1 MILEEPSWDSLP
13 SPMDLVSSDVTP
25 TDDELQNLVPSLLNS
40 VLAAVWTNRTDW
52 CFGISMGIF
61 YDPNELPAVP
71 DAFLSVGTQRVIDDY
86 EYEDLRLCYVSW
98 IEQVAPIMVLEIV
111 PYGTSGEEYI
121 GKRKLYE
128 KLDILYYV
136 IYNPRRRRKTTFEVF
151 RLINGTYI
159 LQPGSPVWLEEVGL
173 GIGCERGTYLGITRD
188 WLYWYDRQGIRYPTP
203 EERVALAEQRAQRL
217 ADELRRLGIDP
228 ETIT

>member
-13 SPMDLVSSDVTP
+13 SPMDLVSSDDTP
-25 TDDELQNLVPSLLNS
+25 VNDELQNLVPSLLNS
-40 VLAAVWTNRTDW
+40 VLAGVWANRTDW

-61 YDPNELPAVP
+61 YNPNEPPAVP
-71 DAFLSVGTQRVIDDY
+71 NAFLSLGTQRVIDDD

-98 IEQVAPIMVLEIV
+98 IEKVAPIMVLEIV
-111 PYGTSGEEYI
+111 PYNTCGEEYI

-128 KLDILYYV
+128 KLGILYYV

-151 RLINGTYI
+151 RLIDGTYI

-203 EERVALAEQRAQRL
+203 EERVAAAEQRAQRL
-217 ADELRRLGIDP
+217 AEELRRLGVDP
-228 ETIT
+228 DNLE